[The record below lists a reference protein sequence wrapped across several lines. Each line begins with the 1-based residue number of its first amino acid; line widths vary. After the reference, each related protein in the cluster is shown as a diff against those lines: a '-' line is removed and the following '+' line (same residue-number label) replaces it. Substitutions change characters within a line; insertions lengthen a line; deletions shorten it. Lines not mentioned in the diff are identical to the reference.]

1 MGIIQF
7 VKQAL
12 SGEVRV
18 PIEVQPATLEELIE
32 ESQELGRQIDALRER
47 RRVIKDIVARQEAE
61 RIAALPPDAVM
72 GG

>member
-61 RIAALPPDAVM
+61 RIAALPPGAVM